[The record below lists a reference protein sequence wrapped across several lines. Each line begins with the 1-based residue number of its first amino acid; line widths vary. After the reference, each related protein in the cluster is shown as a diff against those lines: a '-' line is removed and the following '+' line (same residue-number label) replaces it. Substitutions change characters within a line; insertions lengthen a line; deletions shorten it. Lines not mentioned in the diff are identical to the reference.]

1 MVSIS
6 VAMATFNSAN
16 FLPEQLDSIRNQT
29 LAPKELIVTDDGS
42 SDNTVEIV
50 KEFAVSSPFPVRI
63 ICNPSRMGYRA
74 NFMNS
79 FEHHDA
85 DVIAVSDQDDIWDI
99 RKLEIAAR
107 SFLDPSVTLFCHDD
121 WLIDDDGSQ
130 IGEADVIRLRPN
142 NPPLSFYPL
151 VNPLNFAIVFRR
163 DLIALSKFWQLSID
177 TWERGNRM
185 AHDQWLSFI
194 ASSYGTIVFSDEK
207 LVPNRQHANNTYGWT
222 KASVFAKYVDKL
234 RNPGLKY
241 QLLADTVSAR
251 AHILELASAE
261 VPLAWRA
268 RSTEAARK
276 YRQLSRRLAL
286 RSEIYLGNKLF
297 SRMRALNALYKDRAY
312 SRNTSWDLSRASLG
326 RDLIFGTALR
336 RIMITPTSNKGSSA
350 LQVARKLDAKMVKIT
365 YSLPITRSQIRN

>member
-1 MVSIS
+1 MISIS
-6 VAMATFNSAN
+6 VAMATFNGAK

-29 LAPKELIVTDDGS
+29 LSPKELIVTDDGS
-42 SDNTVEIV
+42 SDGTIEII
-50 KEFAVSSPFPVRI
+50 KEFAVSSPFPVRL
-63 ICNPSRMGYRA
+63 ICNSSRMGYRA
-74 NFMNS
+74 NFMNN

-107 SFLDPSVTLFCHDD
+107 SFLNPNVTLFCHDA
-121 WLIDDDGSQ
+121 WLVDDSGSQ
-130 IGEADVIRLRPN
+130 IGEADVIKLPPN

-151 VNPLNFAIVFRR
+151 VNPLGFAIVFRR
-163 DLIALSKFWQLSID
+163 DLMDLSKFWNLSID

-207 LVPNRQHANNTYGWT
+207 LVSYRQHANNTYGWK
-222 KASVFAKYVDKL
+222 KASVFAQYTAKL
-234 RNPGLKY
+234 RNPGLTY

-251 AHILELASAE
+251 AHILELASSE
-261 VPLAWRA
+261 VPLEWQG
-268 RSTEAARK
+268 RSVEAARR

-286 RSEIYLGNKLF
+286 RSEIYLGDKLL
-297 SRMRALNALYKDRAY
+297 SRMRALSALYKDGAY
-312 SRNTSWDLSRASLG
+312 SRSTPWDLSQASLA

-336 RIMITPTSNKGSSA
+336 RIMTAPDLSKSSSG
-350 LQVARKLDAKMVKIT
+350 LQADRKLDAK
-365 YSLPITRSQIRN
+365 

>member
-6 VAMATFNSAN
+6 VAMATFNGAN
-16 FLPEQLDSIRNQT
+16 FLPEQLDSIRDQT
-29 LAPKELIVTDDGS
+29 LTPKELIVTDDGS
-42 SDNTVEIV
+42 SDDTIKIV
-50 KEFAVSSPFPVRI
+50 KEFAVSSPFPVRL

-74 NFMNS
+74 NFMNN

-107 SFLDPSVTLFCHDD
+107 SFLDPNVTLFCHDA
-121 WLIDDDGSQ
+121 WLVDDNGSQ
-130 IGEADVIRLRPN
+130 IGEADVIRLPPN

-151 VNPLNFAIVFRR
+151 VNPLGFAIVFRR
-163 DLIALSKFWQLSID
+163 DLIALSKFWPLSID

-207 LVPNRQHANNTYGWT
+207 LVRYRQHANNTYGWK
-222 KASVFAKYVDKL
+222 KASLFAQYVDKL
-234 RNPGLKY
+234 RNPGPKY

-251 AHILELASAE
+251 AHILELALDE
-261 VPLAWRA
+261 VPLEWWAH
-268 RSTEAARK
+268 STEVARM
-276 YRQLSRRLAL
+276 YRQLSRRFAL
-286 RSEIYLGNKLF
+286 RSEIYLGDKLF
-297 SRMRALNALYKDRAY
+297 SRMRALNTLYKDRAY
-312 SRNTSWDLSRASLG
+312 SRSTPWDLSRASLG

-336 RIMITPTSNKGSSA
+336 RVMITPASNKGSST
-350 LQVARKLDAKMVKIT
+350 LQVDRKLDV
-365 YSLPITRSQIRN
+365 NW